1 MEKYIKRHLPYKLY
15 VVRRGLETYYA
26 DWDLTKVT
34 PKRMLADAYV
44 FTEDDL
50 SMLIK
55 QHGDRINLITKDEEL
70 KDGFY
75 NVISFDDYGPDVYLE
90 IKIFFENNNLGE
102 YDTELIE
109 LLITKHL
116 KDNKIYKYLMD
127 AVVDELMEISR
138 NK

>member
-90 IKIFFENNNLGE
+90 IKIFFEKNNLGE

>member
-1 MEKYIKRHLPYKLY
+1 
-15 VVRRGLETYYA
+15 
-26 DWDLTKVT
+26 
-34 PKRMLADAYV
+34 MLADAYV